1 MSRTDHD
8 RIYSTPGLQRFE
20 IHELDDRLLAGRNP
34 LSAIDAQGL
43 VDVGVTHVVDLRERH
58 EWETPGR
65 FGRAAVEALG
75 VLGIKRLHAP
85 VTDGGAPSAGALD
98 VSVRWMARVAEQD
111 GSRIFVHCRAGQERT
126 AAVLAAYV
134 ATHSAFTL
142 DQAIE
147 WLAASRYGGRPL
159 PSQEHAV
166 REWLAPT
173 TLPQDAVYRSRVR
186 GCLLGGAIGDALGA
200 PIEFMGL
207 SEIRS
212 HFGPSGVTGYE
223 TAYERRG
230 AITDD
235 TQMTLFTVEG
245 TIRAV
250 VRGTLKGICSP
261 PGVVWHAYRRWL
273 VTQGELADSED
284 ESLTSGWLIGER
296 ALHARRV
303 PGNTCI
309 SALATGRMGTPE
321 EHLNDSKGCG
331 GVMRVAPVGLYRLD
345 SWGAFEFGCE
355 VAALTHSHV
364 TGYVS
369 SGAMAFLVRRLID
382 GLALRP
388 ACEELLD
395 VLLQHD
401 GHEETLRALRA
412 ALDLVDRDAGAP
424 SAERMETLGQGWVAE
439 EALAMGV
446 YAALAADDV
455 RSALLL
461 AVNHSGDSD
470 STGAIAGS
478 LLGALHGV
486 EALPGD
492 LLGDVEL
499 RGLIVTLADD
509 LVDVQSCDEE
519 SMSDHWWERYPG
531 Y

>member
-1 MSRTDHD
+1 MSKADHD
-8 RIYSTPGLQRFE
+8 RIYSTPGLPPFE
-20 IHELDDRLLAGRNP
+20 IHELDGRLLAGRNP
-34 LSAIDAQGL
+34 LSAIDAQRL

-65 FGRAAVEALG
+65 FGRVAVEELG
-75 VLGIKRLHAP
+75 VLGVERLHMP

-98 VSVRWMARVAEQD
+98 TAVRWISRVAEQD

-134 ATHSAFTL
+134 ATHWALTL

-147 WLAASRYGGRPL
+147 WLASRYGGRPL
-159 PSQEHAV
+159 PPQKHAV
-166 REWLAPT
+166 REWLELTA
-173 TLPQDAVYRSRVR
+173 LPKDAVYQSRVR

-245 TIRAV
+245 MIRAV
-250 VRGTLKGICSP
+250 VRGTLKGICHP
-261 PGVVWHAYRRWL
+261 PAVVWHAYRRWL
-273 VTQGELADSED
+273 VTQGELADSEH
-284 ESLTSGWLIGER
+284 EWLTSGWLVGER
-296 ALHARRV
+296 ALHERRA

-309 SALATGRMGTPE
+309 SALKTGRQGTLE
-321 EHLNDSKGCG
+321 ERLNNSKGCG
-331 GVMRVAPVGLYRLD
+331 GVMRVAPVGLCTLVD
-345 SWGAFEFGCE
+345 PFEVGCE
-355 VAALTHSHV
+355 VAALTHGHV

-369 SGAMAFLVRRLID
+369 SGAMAFLVHRLVD
-382 GLALRP
+382 GLELHP

-395 VLLQHD
+395 LLREHN
-401 GHEETLRALRA
+401 GHEETLAALRA
-412 ALDLVDRDAGAP
+412 ALDLVDRGAGAP
-424 SAERMETLGQGWVAE
+424 SAERMETLGQGWIAE

-446 YAALAADDV
+446 YAALAAHDV

-478 LLGALHGV
+478 LLGAMHGV

-499 RGLIVTLADD
+499 RRLIVTLADD

-519 SMSDHWWERYPG
+519 SMSGHWWERYPG

>member
-1 MSRTDHD
+1 MSRADHD
-8 RIYSTPGLQRFE
+8 RIYSTPGLPRFE
-20 IHELDDRLLAGRNP
+20 IHELDERLLAGRNP
-34 LSAIDAQGL
+34 LSAIDAQRL
-43 VDVGVTHVVDLRERH
+43 VDVGVTHVVDLREPH
-58 EWETPGR
+58 EWEAPGR
-65 FGRAAVEALG
+65 FGRAAVEELG
-75 VLGIKRLHAP
+75 VLGVERLHAP
-85 VTDGGAPSAGALD
+85 VTDGGAPSAETLD
-98 VSVRWMARVAEQD
+98 AAVRWISRVAEQD

-134 ATHSAFTL
+134 ATHWALTL
-142 DQAIE
+142 DQAID
-147 WLAASRYGGRPL
+147 WLASRYGGRPL
-159 PSQEHAV
+159 PPQEDAV

-173 TLPQDAVYRSRVR
+173 ALPQDAVYRSRVR

-223 TAYERRG
+223 TAYGRRG

-245 TIRAV
+245 IIRAV

-261 PGVVWHAYRRWL
+261 PAVVWHAYRRWL

-284 ESLTSGWLIGER
+284 EWLTSGWLIGER
-296 ALHARRV
+296 ALHARRA
-303 PGNTCI
+303 PGKTCI
-309 SALATGRMGTPE
+309 SALATGRQGTLE
-321 EHLNDSKGCG
+321 ERLNDSKGCG
-331 GVMRVAPVGLYRLD
+331 GVMRVAPVGLCRLD
-345 SWGAFEFGCE
+345 YWGAFEFGCE

-382 GLALRP
+382 GLELRS

-395 VLLQHD
+395 LLLHHD
-401 GHEETLRALRA
+401 GHEETLGALRA
-412 ALDLVDRDAGAP
+412 ALDLVDRDASAP

-478 LLGALHGV
+478 LLGAMHGV

-519 SMSDHWWERYPG
+519 SMSGRWWERYPG

>member
-1 MSRTDHD
+1 MSRADHD
-8 RIYSTPGLQRFE
+8 RIYSTPGVPRFE
-20 IHELDDRLLAGRNP
+20 IHELDERLLAGRNP
-34 LSAIDAQGL
+34 LSAIDAQRL
-43 VDVGVTHVVDLRERH
+43 VDVGVTHVVDLREPH
-58 EWETPGR
+58 EWEGPGR
-65 FGRAAVEALG
+65 FGRAAVEELG
-75 VLGIKRLHAP
+75 VQGVERLHAP

-98 VSVRWMARVAEQD
+98 ATVRWISRVAEQD

-134 ATHSAFTL
+134 ATHWALTL

-147 WLAASRYGGRPL
+147 WLASRYGGRPL
-159 PSQEHAV
+159 PPQEHAV

-173 TLPQDAVYRSRVR
+173 ALPKDAVYRSRVR

-200 PIEFMGL
+200 PIEFMRL

-212 HFGPSGVTGYE
+212 QFGPSGVTGYE

-245 TIRAV
+245 VIRAV
-250 VRGTLKGICSP
+250 VRGTLQGTRHSP
-261 PGVVWHAYRRWL
+261 AAAWPADRRRR
-273 VTQGELADSED
+273 VAQGALADTED
-284 ESLTSGWLIGER
+284 EALTSGWLIGER
-296 ALHARRV
+296 ALHARRA
-303 PGNTCI
+303 PGKTCI
-309 SALATGRMGTPE
+309 SALTTGRQGTRE
-321 EHLNDSKGCG
+321 QRLNDSKGCG
-331 GVMRVAPVGLYRLD
+331 GVMRIAPIGLYTRAPRE
-345 SWGAFEFGCE
+345 AFEVGCE
-355 VAALTHSHV
+355 VAALTHGHV

-369 SGAMAFLVRRLID
+369 SGAMAFLVRCQVD
-382 GLALRP
+382 GLELRA

-395 VLLQHD
+395 LLLSHD
-401 GHEETLRALRA
+401 GHGETLGAIRA
-412 ALDLVDRDAGAP
+412 ALDLVERGAGAP
-424 SAERMETLGQGWVAE
+424 SAERMETLGHGWIAE

-446 YAALAADDV
+446 YAALAVDDV

-478 LLGALHGV
+478 LLGARHGV

-499 RGLIVTLADD
+499 RRLIVTLADD
-509 LVDVQSCDEE
+509 LVDGQSGDEE
-519 SMSDHWWERYPG
+519 RVSNRWWERYPG